1 MSSEA
6 KNAARDEGALGSTI
20 NSRDEQVAIRV
31 NGVSKCYQIY
41 DKPQDRL
48 KQSIY
53 PRLQHV
59 FGRPVRQYAH
69 EFWALRE
76 ISFEV
81 QKGDTIGVIGR
92 NGSGKST
99 LLQLICGTLAPT
111 SGIVETNGRVAGL
124 LELGA
129 GFNPDFSGRENV
141 YMNGAILGLSKK
153 EIDDRFNDIASFAD
167 IGAFIEQPIKIYSS
181 GMYVRLA
188 FAVIAHVDAD
198 ILLID
203 EALAVGD
210 AVFTQKC
217 MRYIRDFQKRGTLL
231 FVSHDMASVQN
242 LCKTAI
248 WLNNGTAKMIGN
260 SKEVTHAYLHFTL
273 QETYGEEAKL
283 KAITNHG
290 KEKGEDK
297 AVGEHDEGGLIDYE
311 AKLSAKDNIKYAE
324 GWRTGI
330 ADLISVQ
337 LDRLEP
343 QLEGP
348 LLGGEK
354 VRVTI
359 RAKANQELSN
369 PIVGFTVRD
378 RLGQELFGENTLP
391 FTKERAVKVTAGQEF
406 VAHFVFRLPMLP
418 NGQYALMASVANGT
432 LYDNVQHHFLHDALI
447 LTVSSSKIRWGL
459 VGIPFDEVILKVQDE

>member
-1 MSSEA
+1 MSNVPA
-6 KNAARDEGALGSTI
+6 KLKEPDATSGD
-20 NSRDEQVAIRV
+20 DVAIRV
-31 NGVSKCYQIY
+31 NGVNKCYQIY

-48 KQSIY
+48 RQSIY
-53 PRLQHV
+53 PRLQRL
-59 FGRPVRQYAH
+59 FDRPVRQYAQ
-69 EFWALRE
+69 EFWALGE
-76 ISFEV
+76 ISFDV
-81 QKGDTIGVIGR
+81 RKGDTIAIIGG

-99 LLQLICGTLAPT
+99 LLQLLCGTLAPT
-111 SGIVETNGRVAGL
+111 SGTVETNGRVAGL

-141 YMNGAILGLSKK
+141 YLNGLILGLSKK
-153 EIDDRFNDIASFAD
+153 EIDHRFNDIAAFAD
-167 IGAFIEQPIKIYSS
+167 IGAFIEQPVKFYSS

-217 MRYIRDFQKRGTLL
+217 MRFIRNFQQKGTLL
-231 FVSHDMASVQN
+231 FVSHDMGSVQS

-248 WLNNGTAKMIGN
+248 WLNNGTAKMIGA
-260 SKEVTHAYLHFTL
+260 SKEVTQAYLHFTL

-283 KAITNHG
+283 NAITNQG
-290 KEKGEDK
+290 KEKKEHK
-297 AVGEHDEGGLIDYE
+297 AVGAHDVRKLIDYE
-311 AKLSAKDNIKYAE
+311 GKLCAQDNINYAE

-330 ADLISVQ
+330 ADLISVH
-337 LDRLEP
+337 LERLEP

-348 LLGGEK
+348 LLGGER

-359 RAKANQELSN
+359 RAKANEELSS
-369 PIVGFTVRD
+369 PIIGFTVRD

-391 FTKERAVKVTAGQEF
+391 FSSEQAVKVNPGQEC
-406 VAHFVFRLPMLP
+406 VAYFVFRLPMLP
-418 NGQYALMASVANGT
+418 NGQYALMASIANGT

-447 LTVSSSKIRWGL
+447 LTVCSSKIRWGL
-459 VGIPFDEVILKVQDE
+459 IGIPFDEVMLEVQDE

>member
-1 MSSEA
+1 MA
-6 KNAARDEGALGSTI
+6 NVPAHLKKPDAASGD
-20 NSRDEQVAIRV
+20 VAIRV
-31 NGVSKCYQIY
+31 NGVSKCYPIY
-41 DKPQDRL
+41 GKPQDRL

-53 PRLQHV
+53 PHLQRV
-59 FGRPVRQYAH
+59 LGRPVREYAH
-69 EFWALRE
+69 EFCALRE

-111 SGIVETNGRVAGL
+111 SGSVETNGRVAGL

-129 GFNPDFSGRENV
+129 GFHPEFSGRENV
-141 YMNGAILGLSKK
+141 YMNGVIQGLSKK
-153 EIDDRFNDIASFAD
+153 EIDHRFDDIASFAD
-167 IGAFIEQPIKIYSS
+167 IGAFIEKPVKTYSS
-181 GMYVRLA
+181 GMYIRLA
-188 FAVIAHVDAD
+188 FAVIAHVDPD

-203 EALAVGD
+203 ETLAVGD

-217 MRYIRDFQKRGTLL
+217 MRYIRDFQRRGTLL

-242 LCKTAI
+242 LCTSAI
-248 WLNNGTAKMIGN
+248 WLNNGTPKMIGT
-260 SKEVTHAYLHFTL
+260 SKEVTHAYLRFTL
-273 QETYGEEAKL
+273 QETYGEKAKL
-283 KAITNHG
+283 NAITNQEN
-290 KEKGEDK
+290 EKKDHE
-297 AVGEHDEGGLIDYE
+297 AVSADDVSKLIDYE
-311 AKLSAKDNIKYAE
+311 AKLSAKDNIKHAE

-337 LDRLEP
+337 LERLEP
-343 QLEGP
+343 QPEGP

-369 PIVGFTVRD
+369 PIIGFTVRD
-378 RLGQELFGENTLP
+378 RLGQELFGENTLSI
-391 FTKERAVKVTAGQEF
+391 TNERGVKVVAGQEL
-406 VAHFVFRLPMLP
+406 VAHFAFRLPMLP
-418 NGQYALMASVANGT
+418 NGQYAVMASVANGT
-432 LYDNVQHHFLHDALI
+432 LYDNVQHHFLHNALV
-447 LTVSSSKIRWGL
+447 LTVRSSKIRWGL

>member
-1 MSSEA
+1 MSNVPA
-6 KNAARDEGALGSTI
+6 K
-20 NSRDEQVAIRV
+20 SREPDATSGDDVAIRV
-31 NGVSKCYQIY
+31 HGVNKCYHIY

-48 KQSIY
+48 RQSIY
-53 PRLQHV
+53 PCLQRL
-59 FGRPVRQYAH
+59 FDRPVRQYAH

-76 ISFEV
+76 ISFDV
-81 QKGDTIGVIGR
+81 RKGDTIGVIGR

-99 LLQLICGTLAPT
+99 LLQLICGTLSPT
-111 SGIVETNGRVAGL
+111 SGTVETNGRVAGL

-129 GFNPDFSGRENV
+129 GFNPDCSGRENV
-141 YMNGAILGLSKK
+141 YMNGAILGLSRK
-153 EIDDRFNDIASFAD
+153 EIDHRFNEIAAFAD
-167 IGAFIEQPIKIYSS
+167 IGEFIEQPVKIYSS

-188 FAVIAHVDAD
+188 FAVLAHVDAD

-217 MRYIRDFQKRGTLL
+217 MRFIRDFQQNGTLL

-242 LCKTAI
+242 LCKTAL
-248 WLNNGTAKMIGN
+248 WLNNGRAKMIGT
-260 SKEVTHAYLHFTL
+260 SKEVTREYLHFTL
-273 QETYGEEAKL
+273 QESYGEEARL
-283 KAITNHG
+283 NAITNQG
-290 KEKGEDK
+290 NEEKEHE
-297 AVGEHDEGGLIDYE
+297 AVGAHDIRKVSDDE
-311 AKLSAKDNIKYAE
+311 ARVCAKDNIKYAG

-337 LDRLEP
+337 LERLEP

-348 LLGGEK
+348 LLGGER

-359 RAKANQELSN
+359 RAKANEELPN
-369 PIVGFTVRD
+369 PIIGFTVRD

-391 FTKERAVKVTAGQEF
+391 FTSERAVKVNPGQEC

-459 VGIPFDEVILKVQDE
+459 VGIPFDEVILKVEDA

>member
-1 MSSEA
+1 MSSVSSQLNDPDA
-6 KNAARDEGALGSTI
+6 KSGD
-20 NSRDEQVAIRV
+20 VAIRV

-53 PRLQHV
+53 PHLQRLS
-59 FGRPVRQYAH
+59 GRPVRQYAH
-69 EFWALRE
+69 EFWALRGV
-76 ISFEV
+76 SFEV
-81 QKGDTIGVIGR
+81 RKGGTIGVVGR

-99 LLQLICGTLAPT
+99 LLQLLCGTLAPT
-111 SGIVETNGRVAGL
+111 SGMVETNGCVAGL

-129 GFNPDFSGRENV
+129 GFNPEFSGRENV
-141 YMNGAILGLSKK
+141 YMNGAILGLSKE
-153 EIDDRFNDIASFAD
+153 EIDDRFDDIASFAD
-167 IGAFIEQPIKIYSS
+167 IGACIEQPVKMYSN

-188 FAVIAHVDAD
+188 FAVMAHVHAD

-217 MRYIRDFQKRGTLL
+217 MRFIRDFRQRGTLL
-231 FVSHDMASVQN
+231 FVSHDMASVQS
-242 LCKTAI
+242 LCNTAI
-248 WLNNGTAKMIGN
+248 WLDNGTAKMIGA
-260 SKEVTHAYLHFTL
+260 SKEVTQAYLHFTL

-283 KAITNHG
+283 KAIVNQG
-290 KEKGEDK
+290 KETI
-297 AVGEHDEGGLIDYE
+297 EHEAANGHEVKKFFDYE
-311 AKLSAKDNIKYAE
+311 GTLSTKDNIKHAE

-337 LDRLEP
+337 LERLEP
-343 QLEGP
+343 QREGP

-359 RAKANQELSN
+359 RAKANQELSS
-369 PIVGFTVRD
+369 PIIGFTVRD

-391 FTKERAVKVTAGQEF
+391 FTKDRAVKVIAGQEL
-406 VAHFVFRLPMLP
+406 VAQFVFRLPMLP

-432 LYDNVQHHFLHDALI
+432 LYDNIQHHLLHDALI
-447 LTVSSSKIRWGL
+447 LTVSSSRIRWGL
-459 VGIPFDEVILKVQDE
+459 VGIPFDEVILTVQDE

>member
-1 MSSEA
+1 MNSARA
-6 KNAARDEGALGSTI
+6 KLIDSDVTSGE
-20 NSRDEQVAIRV
+20 DVAIHV
-31 NGVSKCYQIY
+31 NGVSKSYHIY
-41 DKPQDRL
+41 DKPQDQLR
-48 KQSIY
+48 QCIY
-53 PRLQHV
+53 PRLQRL
-59 FGRPVRQYAH
+59 FDRPVKQYAH
-69 EFWALRE
+69 EFWALKE
-76 ISFEV
+76 ISFGV
-81 QKGDTIGVIGR
+81 GKGDSIGIIGR

-111 SGIVETNGRVAGL
+111 SGIVETNGRVVGL
-124 LELGA
+124 LELAA
-129 GFNPDFSGRENV
+129 GFNPDCSGRENV

-153 EIDDRFNDIASFAD
+153 EIDHRFNDIAAFAD
-167 IGAFIEQPIKIYSS
+167 IGEVIEQPVKMYSS

-217 MRYIRDFQKRGTLL
+217 MRFIRDFQQKGTLL

-242 LCKTAI
+242 LCKTVV
-248 WLNNGTAKMIGN
+248 WLHDGRAKMIGA
-260 SKEVTHAYLHFTL
+260 SKEVTQSYLHYTL
-273 QETYGEEAKL
+273 QESYGDEAKL
-283 KAITNHG
+283 NAITNK
-290 KEKGEDK
+290 KEEKDERKAGGIHDVRKLIDDK
-297 AVGEHDEGGLIDYE
+297 ARVH
-311 AKLSAKDNIKYAE
+311 ATDNMKYAG

-330 ADLISVQ
+330 ADLVCVQ
-337 LDRLEP
+337 LERVEP

-348 LLGGEK
+348 LSGGER

-359 RAKANQELSN
+359 RAKANEELPN
-369 PIVGFTVRD
+369 PIIGFTLRD

-391 FTKERAVKVTAGQEF
+391 FTSERAVKVNPGQVF

-447 LTVSSSKIRWGL
+447 LTVSSSKVRWGL
-459 VGIPFDEVILKVQDE
+459 VGIPFDEVSLQVQDV

>member
-1 MSSEA
+1 MSSV
-6 KNAARDEGALGSTI
+6 STKLNQPNTTSGDDI
-20 NSRDEQVAIRV
+20 AIRV
-31 NGVSKCYQIY
+31 NGVSKCFQIY

-48 KQSIY
+48 RQSIY
-53 PRLQHV
+53 PRVQRM

-69 EFWALRE
+69 EFWALRD

-81 QKGDTIGVIGR
+81 KKGDTIGVIGR

-111 SGIVETNGRVAGL
+111 SGTVEANGRVAAL

-153 EIDDRFNDIASFAD
+153 EIDDRFDDITSFAD
-167 IGAFIEQPIKIYSS
+167 IGAFIEQPVKIYSS

-217 MRYIRDFQKRGTLL
+217 MRYIRDFQQRGTLL

-242 LCKTAI
+242 LCRTAI
-248 WLNNGTAKMIGN
+248 WLNNGSAKMIGA
-260 SKEVTHAYLHFTL
+260 SKEVTQAYLHFTL

-283 KAITNHG
+283 NAITNYG
-290 KEKGEDK
+290 KEKGEHD
-297 AVGEHDEGGLIDYE
+297 AVGEHDEEKLIDYG
-311 AKLSAKDNIKYAE
+311 AKVTAKDNIKYAE
-324 GWRTGI
+324 GWKTGI

-337 LDRLEP
+337 LEKLDS
-343 QLEGP
+343 QIKGP
-348 LLGGEK
+348 FLGGEK

-359 RAKANQELSN
+359 RAKANQALPS
-369 PIVGFTVRD
+369 PIIGFTVRD

-391 FTKERAVKVTAGQEF
+391 FTRDSAVKVNTGQEF

-418 NGQYALMASVANGT
+418 NGQYALMASVADGT

-459 VGIPFDEVILKVQDE
+459 VGISFDEVVLNVHNE

>member
-1 MSSEA
+1 MSSVSAHLNEPT
-6 KNAARDEGALGSTI
+6 NGD
-20 NSRDEQVAIRV
+20 VAIRV
-31 NGVSKCYQIY
+31 SGVSKCYPIY
-41 DKPQDRL
+41 HKPQDRL

-53 PRLQHV
+53 PHLQRV
-59 FGRPVRQYAH
+59 FGRPVKRYAH

-81 QKGDTIGVIGR
+81 QKGDTVGVIGR

-111 SGIVETNGRVAGL
+111 SGMVGTNGRVAGL

-129 GFNPDFSGRENV
+129 GFNPEFSGRENV

-153 EIDDRFNDIASFAD
+153 EIDDRFNDIVSFAE
-167 IGAFIEQPIKIYSS
+167 IGAFIEQPVKVYSS

-188 FAVIAHVDAD
+188 FAIIAYVEAD

-217 MRYIRDFQKRGTLL
+217 MRYIRDFQQRGTLL

-242 LCKTAI
+242 LCKTVI
-248 WLNNGTAKMIGN
+248 WLNNGTAKMIGA
-260 SKEVTHAYLHFTL
+260 SKEVTQAYLHCTL
-273 QETYGEEAKL
+273 QETYGEEPKL
-283 KAITNHG
+283 NAIINQG
-290 KEKGEDK
+290 KDK
-297 AVGEHDEGGLIDYE
+297 KENEAVGAHGVRKVIDYE
-311 AKLSAKDNIKYAE
+311 AKLWAKDNIQYAE
-324 GWRTGI
+324 GWRTGK
-330 ADLISVQ
+330 ADLLSVH
-337 LDRLEP
+337 LERLEP

-348 LLGGEK
+348 LVGGES

-359 RAKANQELSN
+359 RAKANEELSS
-369 PIVGFTVRD
+369 PIIGFTVRD
-378 RLGQELFGENTLP
+378 RLGQELFGENTLSY
-391 FTKERAVKVTAGQEF
+391 TSERAVKVNPGQEC

-447 LTVSSSKIRWGL
+447 LTVCSSKIRWGL
-459 VGIPFDEVILKVQDE
+459 IGISFDEVLLQVQDE